1 MNRKGF
7 ISHNYPLE
15 IIGKKKIVK
24 WSNFLL
30 VQEVLLNNIP
40 ACFEAISLQS
50 LDLFWGKAST
60 LQNPP
65 FFQTI
70 QLKDLRPVAI
80 LSYCKTS
87 LRENTCT
94 IIKFL
99 FWTIVFLQ
107 NAHEKKCLFC
117 CCLWMHT
124 PICCSIKT
132 ETHWSKVGVK
142 RHRET
147 NGTVF

>member
-1 MNRKGF
+1 M
-7 ISHNYPLE
+7 
-15 IIGKKKIVK
+15 
-24 WSNFLL
+24 
-30 VQEVLLNNIP
+30 LLNNIP

-70 QLKDLRPVAI
+70 QLKDLRAVAI

-99 FWTIVFLQ
+99 FWTLVFPQ

-117 CCLWMHT
+117 CCLWNQCT
-124 PICCSIKT
+124 PQFAAPLEQKYIEQKLVLKGIEKQVELFSRIFAVSVCSVFNPLHDEKSVRT
-132 ETHWSKVGVK
+132 YSK
-142 RHRET
+142 
-147 NGTVF
+147 NSLQ